1 MEKIILDDLVKTKLR
16 ELTSTLFEDEY
27 FGFVSDAENYVNTIL
42 DFIFTIPT
50 LKHKRT
56 LYTKYG
62 SYYCKYKHNHKTTWY
77 ITFDVEDDTYLIQ
90 NITNNHSAD
99 YPKFISWL
107 Q

>member
-1 MEKIILDDLVKTKLR
+1 MEKIILDDLVKIKLR
-16 ELTSTLFEDEY
+16 ELTSTLFEEEY
-27 FGFVSDAENYVNTIL
+27 FGFVFDAENYVNNIV

-56 LYTKYG
+56 SYTKYG

-77 ITFDVEDDTYLIQ
+77 ITFDVDDDTYLIL